1 MGSVDA
7 EGPGGTGSDDAGST
21 SSVHGVV
28 VRALTREDHGWVV
41 ATQTHTWGSVLAAR
55 RGELVDT
62 STLGGVVATLEGHR
76 AGLALTLLRGDELEV
91 VSISTSVPRR
101 GIGRALMERCFDEAR
116 SLRCRRAWLVTTNDN
131 IPAIAFYQHVGMDLR
146 AFRRHAVT
154 ASRRLKPEIPL
165 RNSEGLPIAHEL
177 EFELLLQ

>member
-1 MGSVDA
+1 MGFVDA
-7 EGPGGTGSDDAGST
+7 GGTECTGSDDAGST
-21 SSVHGVV
+21 SSIDGVV
-28 VRALTREDHGWVV
+28 VRALAREDHEWVV

-62 STLGGVVATLEGHR
+62 STLDGLVATLEGHR
-76 AGLALTLLRGDELEV
+76 AGLALTLLRGDQLEV
-91 VSISTSVPRR
+91 VSISTSVARR

-116 SLRCRRAWLVTTNDN
+116 SLRCRRVWLVTTNDN

-165 RNSEGLPIAHEL
+165 RNAEGVPIDHEL